1 MPTVGGIVTACYV
14 LRVAELEAGSVGG
27 GWPSFLPRG
36 GGGGQRRHGTRS
48 TRTIPPTRPIEN
60 QTAYVERRRAR
71 ARHLSERHSRI
82 QI

>member
-36 GGGGQRRHGTRS
+36 GGGVNVGTVHDRRVRFLLGR
-48 TRTIPPTRPIEN
+48 
-60 QTAYVERRRAR
+60 
-71 ARHLSERHSRI
+71 
-82 QI
+82 